1 MTNCNDNRDAAW
13 ETEWDW
19 DEWDA
24 ALTQLEAEAA
34 EEDRYQQELEQQRN
48 VTVDEVLAALA
59 AQETGGRRDK

>member
-1 MTNCNDNRDAAW
+1 MYNHYEQWDA
-13 ETEWDW
+13 DW
-19 DEWDA
+19 DDWDYDWDA

-34 EEDRYQQELEQQRN
+34 EEERYQRELEQQRN